1 MGGTVVNGARP
12 GGFFEHLRRL
22 FFGDPAR
29 RFAWVS
35 LLLTLS
41 LAISPMKDFFRPWR
55 RYQRQYSKF
64 AKTRPDAAG
73 LRARMVSGIDQ
84 IWLPELGVVDRCT
97 TCHLGI
103 AEPTL
108 AGASVPEPFRAHPL
122 IPHDPEKWGCVVC
135 HRGQGSATEVKEA
148 HEITEAWEQPILPGR
163 FIQASCGT
171 CHQDDLPQAP
181 RLDRGRVLLA
191 RYNCTGCHKILG
203 LERAPMLGPD
213 LTDVGTKESR
223 EWIYK
228 WLKEPRTITDANGNQ
243 TVDGMDTSDP
253 QMPTFKL
260 TDAELRQLSAYLSV
274 QRAHPIQ
281 PYHFDPRMIAALSK
295 RADVADQGEA
305 RFRQM
310 FCSTCHSLAVTRA
323 GETTLIGGD
332 IGPEL
337 TKVGS
342 KVNPDWLVQWL
353 RNPQHYLPNSQMP
366 RYEWSDTDLYEVTQ
380 YMETRLTDPSLL
392 SDVPHLGSPTKEEI
406 AEGRRLF
413 VDKGC
418 ASCHAIQGVAPQKD
432 FGPDLSTLGA
442 RNVSQ
447 LDFGPAKIPQTLAA
461 YIQAKIANPLSVN
474 PSGRMPQYHFE
485 QASLNDITTALLS
498 LTGPPTTRGMEKLV
512 VAQAQPQFHPGGE
525 FGKLYEQYKCY
536 ACHKFNGFGG
546 KLAPDLSYEGSRATR
561 EWMIQFME
569 NPQTVRPTLIFRMP
583 QFNMSEKEA
592 AVIAD
597 YLKVAMQSPNVD
609 PFIDRKQFTSAMA
622 AAGKDLYEKKYQCQS
637 CHTIGSTGGYVGPS
651 LSSAGTWL
659 TPGWIEAWLR
669 NPQTLV
675 PGTAEP
681 RRNFTSQEIQEL
693 TAYLL
698 TLKQGSSPVGG
709 ATAKTSAGGKK

>member
-1 MGGTVVNGARP
+1 MNEGRAE
-12 GGFFEHLRRL
+12 GFFGRVREL

-29 RFAWVS
+29 RFAWAS
-35 LLLTLS
+35 LLLTIS

-55 RYQRQYSKF
+55 QYQRQYSKF
-64 AKTRPDAAG
+64 IEARPDATR

-84 IWLPELGVVDRCT
+84 IWLPQLEVVDRCT

-108 AGASVPEPFRAHPL
+108 AGASVAEPFRAHPL

-135 HRGQGSATEVKEA
+135 HRGQGSATDVKEA
-148 HEITEAWEQPILPGR
+148 HEITEASEQPILPGR

-181 RLDRGRVLLA
+181 SLERGRNLLA
-191 RYNCTGCHKILG
+191 RYDCIGCHQIPGIDRPK
-203 LERAPMLGPD
+203 MLGPD
-213 LTDVGTKESR
+213 LTDMGAKVSR

-228 WLKEPRTITDANGNQ
+228 WLKEPRTIADADGNQ
-243 TVDGMDTSDP
+243 TVDGVDTGEP
-253 QMPTFKL
+253 QMPTFEL
-260 TDAELRQLSAYLSV
+260 TDAELRELSAYLSV
-274 QRAHPIQ
+274 QRLHSVE
-281 PYHFDPRMIAALSK
+281 PYHFDPRVIAALSK
-295 RADVADQGEA
+295 RPDAADQGEA

-342 KVNPDWLVQWL
+342 KTNPEWLVQWL
-353 RNPQHYLPNSQMP
+353 RNPQQYLPNSQMP

-380 YMETRLTDPSLL
+380 YVETRLTDPSLL
-392 SDVPHLGSPTKEEI
+392 SDVPHLGLPTKEEI
-406 AEGRRLF
+406 AAGQRLF
-413 VDKGC
+413 VDRGC
-418 ASCHAIQGVAPQKD
+418 VSCHAIQGVVPQQD
-432 FGPDLSTLGA
+432 FGPELSTLGA

-447 LDFGPAKIPQTLAA
+447 LDFGPAKIPHTLIA

-474 PSGRMPQYHFE
+474 PAGGMPQYHFD
-485 QASLNDITTALLS
+485 QASLDDITTALLS
-498 LTGPPTTRGMEKLV
+498 LTGPPATRGMEKLV
-512 VAQAQPQFHPGGE
+512 VARAEPQFHPGGE
-525 FGKLYEQYKCY
+525 FAKLYEQYKCY

-546 KLAPDLSYEGSRATR
+546 TLAPDLSYEGSRATR
-561 EWMIQFME
+561 EWMIQFMK
-569 NPQTVRPTLIFRMP
+569 NPQTVRPTLILRMP

-597 YLKVAMQSPNVD
+597 YLKMAMQSPDVD
-609 PFIDRKQFTSAMA
+609 PSIDRKQFTPAMA
-622 AAGKDLYEKKYQCQS
+622 AVGKDLYEKKYQCQS

-651 LSSAGTWL
+651 LGSAGTWL

-669 NPQTLV
+669 NPQALV
-675 PGTAEP
+675 PGTVEP
-681 RRNFTSQEIQEL
+681 RQNFTSQEIQKL

-698 TLKQGSSPVGG
+698 TLKQSSSPMGG
-709 ATAKTSAGGKK
+709 AAVATSAGGKK